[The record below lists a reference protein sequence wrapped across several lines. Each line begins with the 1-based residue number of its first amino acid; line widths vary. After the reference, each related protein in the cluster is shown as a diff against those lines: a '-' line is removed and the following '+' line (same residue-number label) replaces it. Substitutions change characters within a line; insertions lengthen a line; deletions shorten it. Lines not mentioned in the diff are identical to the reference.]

1 MKKKTK
7 AEDPAPGEQPAKVPK
22 TKKDDSPS
30 EAARR
35 VPSTGTAEDVSSQD
49 LDDEVV
55 SPEKIVPREAL
66 FLPREASQELQE
78 FVSRQV
84 RVLVDLLEEGRPDE
98 SDAVRKRRSAY
109 EEFPRD
115 ERLLRRGR
123 LSGPSALIQ
132 DLTNAVIDEFKADLG
147 FRTRHT
153 SKGSWL
159 PTVTVSG
166 GAPKITR
173 RDLQLLSQL
182 SQMLINHLREQE
194 VETTEIE
201 AMAVNGRIL
210 VSANEPEVVDAL
222 TRLNL
227 ATVLT
232 DAGGYQGDGDP
243 MKAKARKLSE
253 VAQALASGSGAPG
266 LDSERVQAGARRLV
280 QLGTDCLMESGQEQS
295 VKAILNTLFQVMTVQ
310 GARTMVVSKS
320 PKDFEDLVCSEKY
333 AGRVIAIPAR
343 RGDSHAEQNLVHAAV
358 VAGIRLNPIAVAG
371 GKRPCTMC
379 WLTLCLA
386 RANGYDVYFN
396 GHPGGLW
403 TTTTQAGLH
412 LVAKQLG
419 ITGGDL
425 LKQLRSIAR
434 ATGRE
439 EDPGLAQYITALSGA
454 TAGPG
459 DSVGRDAVYRSAT
472 YSTKEGSFS
481 FSDDFG
487 DDQSQFPYGADS
499 SQNDQASQGTPP
511 DGTTL
516 DDDPDEP
523 FTPDSDD
530 DPGVPII
537 EDPPLGVPQIPVGPR
552 RAGSGLAPGP
562 DALLDD
568 VDAPEPLEDDGN
580 P

>member
-1 MKKKTK
+1 MEKKTK
-7 AEDPAPGEQPAKVPK
+7 AEDPAPGERPAKVLK

-35 VPSTGTAEDVSSQD
+35 VPSTGTAEDVSSRG

-55 SPEKIVPREAL
+55 SPEKIVPREVL

-109 EEFPRD
+109 EAFPRD

-123 LSGPSALIQ
+123 RSGPSALTQ
-132 DLTNAVIDEFKADLG
+132 DFTNAVIDEFTADLG
-147 FRTRHT
+147 FKGAFT

-182 SQMLINHLREQE
+182 SQMLINHLREQN
-194 VETTEIE
+194 VKTTEIE
-201 AMAVNGRIL
+201 AMAINGRIL
-210 VSANEPEVVDAL
+210 VSANEPEVVNAL

-232 DAGGYQGDGDP
+232 NAGGYQGDGDP
-243 MKAKARKLSE
+243 MKVKARKLSE
-253 VAQALASGSGAPG
+253 VAQALASGPDAPG
-266 LDSERVQAGARRLV
+266 PVSERVQAGARRLV

-310 GARTMVVSKS
+310 DAQTMVVSKN
-320 PKDFEDLVCSEKY
+320 PKDFEDLVRSEKY

-419 ITGGDL
+419 ITGGAL
-425 LKQLRSIAR
+425 SKQLRSIAR
-434 ATGRE
+434 ATGTD
-439 EDPGLAQYITALSGA
+439 EDPGLVQYITALSGA

-459 DSVGRDAVYRSAT
+459 DSVGRKAVYKSGT

-487 DDQSQFPYGADS
+487 DDQSQFAYGSDS
-499 SQNDQASQGTPP
+499 SQNDQSQGTPP
-511 DGTTL
+511 DGTTP

-537 EDPPLGVPQIPVGPR
+537 EDPPSGVPQIPMEPR
-552 RAGSGLAPGP
+552 RSGSGLAAGL

-580 P
+580 L

>member
-1 MKKKTK
+1 M
-7 AEDPAPGEQPAKVPK
+7 
-22 TKKDDSPS
+22 
-30 EAARR
+30 
-35 VPSTGTAEDVSSQD
+35 PSTGTAEGVSSQD
-49 LDDEVV
+49 LQDSQDLDEVV

-66 FLPREASQELQE
+66 FLPPEAPQEVRE
-78 FVSRQV
+78 FVSRHV
-84 RVLVDLLEEGRPDE
+84 RVLVDLLEEERPDE

-109 EEFPRD
+109 EDYPRD
-115 ERLLRRGR
+115 ERLLHRGR
-123 LSGPSALIQ
+123 RNGPSALIQ
-132 DLTNAVIDEFKADLG
+132 DSTKAAIKEFKADLG
-147 FRTRHT
+147 FRTGFT

-159 PTVTVSG
+159 PTLTVSG
-166 GAPKITR
+166 GTPKITR

-194 VETTEIE
+194 VKTTEIE

-266 LDSERVQAGARRLV
+266 LDRERVQAGARRLV
-280 QLGTDCLMESGQEQS
+280 QLGTDCLMESDQEQS
-295 VKAILNTLFQVMTVQ
+295 VKTILNTLFQVMTVQ
-310 GARTMVVSKS
+310 GARTMVVSRS
-320 PKDFEDLVCSEKY
+320 PKDFEDLLRSEKY
-333 AGRVIAIPAR
+333 AGRVIAVPAR

-358 VAGIRLNPIAVAG
+358 VARIRLSPIAVAG

-403 TTTTQAGLH
+403 TNTTRAGLH

-425 LKQLRSIAR
+425 PEQLRSIAR
-434 ATGRE
+434 ATGTDD
-439 EDPGLAQYITALSGA
+439 DPGLVQYITALDGA
-454 TAGPG
+454 TTGPG
-459 DSVGRDAVYRSAT
+459 DSVDREAVYLRKT
-472 YSTKEGSFS
+472 YSTKGGSFS
-481 FSDDFG
+481 VSDDFG
-487 DDQSQFPYGADS
+487 DDQSQFAGSDS
-499 SQNDQASQGTPP
+499 SQSDQASQGTPP
-511 DGTTL
+511 DGIML
-516 DDDPDEP
+516 DDDPGGP
-523 FTPDSDD
+523 FTPGSDD
-530 DPGVPII
+530 DPGVSII
-537 EDPPLGVPQIPVGPR
+537 EDPPFGVPQIPMEPPR
-552 RAGSGLAPGP
+552 TDSGLPAEL
-562 DALLDD
+562 DALLNDD
-568 VDAPEPLEDDGN
+568 DAPEPLEDDGH